1 MSSKLSV
8 VELKKRLRNV
18 EKKREELGC
27 NERFI
32 PMYNT
37 LDCIRLKK
45 TKERT
50 EKQIELKNA
59 AKKAVKKTD
68 PPKKAVKKAE
78 SGRPRGRP
86 PMACEDISKKT
97 KIKDPVKKQAA
108 VDKKCAKRA
117 SKSYPPYKCTNVD
130 GKCMTISKTYKNPLF
145 DSK

>member
-1 MSSKLSV
+1 MTSKLSV

-27 NERFI
+27 NDRFI

-50 EKQIELKNA
+50 EKQIALKNA
-59 AKKAVKKTD
+59 AKKAVKKSD
-68 PPKKAVKKAE
+68 PAKKSE